1 MQWTM
6 KKQFQVENNS
16 FSGRRVYTSEIKDQ
30 LRRTP
35 MITSAL
41 RKFLFFQS
49 LALPLIFFL
58 DGLARLIFSMT
69 AAYLYFPFK
78 K

>member
-1 MQWTM
+1 M
-6 KKQFQVENNS
+6 KKQFQGKNNS

-49 LALPLIFFL
+49 FALPLIFFL
-58 DGLARLIFSMT
+58 DELARLIFSMT
-69 AAYLYFPFK
+69 AAYLYFPSK
-78 K
+78 NS